1 MISRLDILV
10 WCVGQVVAGGLM
22 PAQADHHDSVQGGIG
37 LQAALRQAAEE
48 RGWELG
54 RVSQRGYND
63 RGNEVVAVLV
73 RR

>member
-1 MISRLDILV
+1 
-10 WCVGQVVAGGLM
+10 M